1 MGMPK
6 TFDSCKGKKK
16 NKKKK
21 KKFLT
26 ASFLI
31 IKILEA
37 FAGFFFGNKS
47 SYFVFSLN
55 QES

>member
-6 TFDSCKGKKK
+6 TFNSCKGKKETVK
-16 NKKKK
+16 EQ